1 VNDLSKVEI
10 LRILKLNKD
19 YIVQL
24 HTCDASELAYAAVSY
39 VKVIHPD
46 QTTCYLVMSKSR
58 VALLKTLTLPRLE
71 LQGAVLA
78 IRLKETIVN
87 EMRTPIKSI
96 HFWTDSMLNLQ
107 YINNEERCFKVFVA
121 NRVSEIHLH
130 SKPSQWHYIKG
141 ESNPVDLATRGFVV
155 EKSIKKSTLV

>member
-1 VNDLSKVEI
+1 
-10 LRILKLNKD
+10 
-19 YIVQL
+19 
-24 HTCDASELAYAAVSY
+24 
-39 VKVIHPD
+39 
-46 QTTCYLVMSKSR
+46 
-58 VALLKTLTLPRLE
+58 LE

-107 YINNEERCFKVFVA
+107 YINNEQRCFKVFVA
-121 NRVSEIHLH
+121 NRVSEIRLH